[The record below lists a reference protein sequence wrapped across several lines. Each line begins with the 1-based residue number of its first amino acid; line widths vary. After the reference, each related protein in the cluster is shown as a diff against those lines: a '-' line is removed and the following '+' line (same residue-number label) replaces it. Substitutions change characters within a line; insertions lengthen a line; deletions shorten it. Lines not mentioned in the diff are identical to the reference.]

1 MDGEHM
7 LAEGRLLAIQGA
19 ADSPAS
25 PPIPEAFREVIE
37 GLDLPFNGINKT
49 PGATTRARNTEA
61 GWKRREGMSSAN
73 GKVSVYHAIY
83 RRRMAWRFKED
94 AVRKSAVEQML
105 DAAVWAPNHRLT
117 EPWRFFVLEKGGDI
131 RRKVAELAY
140 EFSIQRNNDPTRA
153 EKARQSVLEPPI
165 VIYVY
170 CLPGPTE
177 EVTQENYAA
186 VCCAA
191 QNISLAGVAEG
202 LAVTWETGGPTR
214 HPKLKKTL
222 GAEDDWTM
230 VTMLSIGVPAES
242 PSSRR
247 TPATEFTRWL
257 G

>member
-1 MDGEHM
+1 M
-7 LAEGRLLAIQGA
+7 
-19 ADSPAS
+19 
-25 PPIPEAFREVIE
+25 
-37 GLDLPFNGINKT
+37 T
-49 PGATTRARNTEA
+49 
-61 GWKRREGMSSAN
+61 SAN
-73 GKVSVYHAIY
+73 DKVSVYHALY
-83 RRRMAWRFKED
+83 GRRMAWRFKED

-117 EPWRFFVLEKGGDI
+117 EPWRFIVLEKGGDT
-131 RRKVAELAY
+131 RRKVADLAY
-140 EFSIQRNNDPTRA
+140 DFSMQRNNNPTRA
-153 EKARQSVLEPPI
+153 EAARQAVLDPPI

-170 CLPGPTE
+170 CVPGPNE

-191 QNISLAGVAEG
+191 HNISLAGVAEG

-214 HPKLKKTL
+214 HPKLKETL
-222 GAEDDWTM
+222 GVEEEWIM
-230 VTMLSIGVPAES
+230 VTMLSIGVAAET